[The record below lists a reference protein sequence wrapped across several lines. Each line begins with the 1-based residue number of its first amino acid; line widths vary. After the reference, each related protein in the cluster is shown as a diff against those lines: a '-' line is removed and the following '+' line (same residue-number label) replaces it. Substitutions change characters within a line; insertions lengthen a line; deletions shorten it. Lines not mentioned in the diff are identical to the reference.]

1 MQSSEPPESSLIL
14 GRYRV
19 VHHLAQ
25 GGMGKVLL
33 GRLEGVDGFKRPVV
47 LKIMRPEMRVSEE
60 GNRLFRREAQIL
72 SRMQHPSIPNI
83 LDFGVEDGAYVMAL
97 EYVHG
102 YPVSRWLDYRHS
114 IGKQVPLGI
123 CLFIVRRVLDALQ
136 YAHEFLNDDGTVG
149 EIVHRD
155 VAADNVLLDRTG
167 YVYLLDFGIAS
178 MNGRTGRV
186 SSASGVFRGKLG
198 YAAPETLRGEAAS
211 PRADQYSAAILLLEL
226 LTLETPFQ
234 SDVIGE
240 TVQRMAHEPPPR
252 PSQFRNDIP
261 EGFEEV
267 LMRALEKDPGE
278 RFASV
283 REFSRELRRFQS
295 DDDDELAEELKR
307 IVERDFDLLPAT
319 VNVEPLQVR
328 EEALAKEFR
337 GAMRSVSSIPDALL
351 PDRRSNNTAL
361 WGALVLLIFALT
373 VAMGF
378 LMRDRTE
385 QVVVVGGSAKE
396 REPEREA
403 QSKSD
408 VEPEPPRSP
417 EEALTR
423 SIHAQGTALEACFM
437 AHLELAEKNPEAMLH
452 FKVPARARK
461 ANVEVQPKTI
471 AASPLG
477 ACLQRAAE
485 QIDFP
490 EPERAL
496 SFRIPVRARFAR
508 AAD

>member
-1 MQSSEPPESSLIL
+1 MQTSEPPESSLIL

-47 LKIMRPEMRVSEE
+47 LKIMRPEMRVSDE

-114 IGKQVPLGI
+114 IGKQVPLGL

-155 VAADNVLLDRTG
+155 VAADNVILDRTG

-178 MNGRTGRV
+178 MNGREGRV

-198 YAAPETLRGEAAS
+198 YAAPETLRGDAAS
-211 PRADQYSAAILLLEL
+211 PRADQYSAAILLVEL

-234 SDVIGE
+234 SDAIGE
-240 TVQRMAHEPPPR
+240 TVQRMAHDPPPR
-252 PSQFRNDIP
+252 PSRFRRDIP
-261 EGFEEV
+261 EGFEDV
-267 LMRALEKDPGE
+267 LMKALEKDPRE
-278 RFASV
+278 RFGSV

-295 DDDDELAEELKR
+295 DDDDEIAQELKR
-307 IVERDFDLLPAT
+307 NVERDFDLLPTA

-337 GAMRSVSSIPDALL
+337 GAARSVSSVPDALL
-351 PDRRSNNTAL
+351 SGRRDSKML

-403 QSKSD
+403 QRVASAD
-408 VEPEPPRSP
+408 PDPPRSP
-417 EEALTR
+417 EEELTR

-452 FKVPARARK
+452 FRVAARARK
-461 ANVEVQPKTI
+461 ADVEVQPKAI
-471 AASPLG
+471 AVSPLG
-477 ACLQRAAE
+477 ACLRRAAE

-490 EPERAL
+490 EPERPL

-508 AAD
+508 ASD